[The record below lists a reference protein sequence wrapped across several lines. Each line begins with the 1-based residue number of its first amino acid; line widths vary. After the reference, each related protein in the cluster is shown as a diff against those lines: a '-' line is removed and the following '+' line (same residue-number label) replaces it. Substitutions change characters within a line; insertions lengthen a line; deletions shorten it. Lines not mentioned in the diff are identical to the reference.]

1 MGRSSGRRIEGVMS
15 TLSRCVAH
23 TGNVRYTIVSP
34 PGPLP
39 RLQSCERETLQKF
52 DLGSKG
58 TASRPGVRGHIKAAD
73 EQCLRIQ
80 TKEIKQ
86 KGKSAL
92 FVQHDTELTK
102 SFVNQGTAFM

>member
-1 MGRSSGRRIEGVMS
+1 MG
-15 TLSRCVAH
+15 AH
-23 TGNVRYTIVSP
+23 TGNVQHTIVGP
-34 PGPLP
+34 PGHLP
-39 RLQSCERETLQKF
+39 RLQSCELETIQKF